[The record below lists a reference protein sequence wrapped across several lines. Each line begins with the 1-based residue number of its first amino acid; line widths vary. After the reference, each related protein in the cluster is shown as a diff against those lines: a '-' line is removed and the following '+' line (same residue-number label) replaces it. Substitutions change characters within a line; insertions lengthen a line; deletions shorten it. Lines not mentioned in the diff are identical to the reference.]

1 VSEAEFRVVGEG
13 RYQVTGRMTFQTAG
27 SLWEQSKRELN
38 GQGVLTIDFGEV
50 TQVDSAGL
58 SLLLEW
64 ISSARQQGLTLRFTQ
79 LPAKLLALARISE
92 VENLLGID
100 AGPSQTQGG
109 DRFIFREEK

>member
-1 VSEAEFRVVGEG
+1 MSEDGFRIVGKG
-13 RYQVTGRMTFQTAG
+13 RYEVTGRMTFQTAG
-27 SLWEQSKRELN
+27 SLWERSKQQLN
-38 GQGVLTIDFGEV
+38 GQGVLTIDLGEV

-64 ISSARQQGLTLRFTQ
+64 ISWARQQSLTLRFTR

-100 AGPSQTQGG
+100 ATSS
-109 DRFIFREEK
+109 